1 MEFTEKIII
10 KATAK
15 ELYVAWL
22 NSKTHS
28 EMTGGEAEVSDV
40 VGDTL
45 TAWDGYIEGRNL
57 VLEPYNRIVQAWRTS
72 EFNEDEPDSEIEI
85 LLVDK
90 NGETELT
97 LIHRN
102 LPESGEQ
109 YRKGWS
115 DFYFT
120 PMKAYFNSAASDS

>member
-1 MEFTEKIII
+1 MEFTEKALF

-15 ELYVAWL
+15 EIYLAWL
-22 NSKTHS
+22 NSKAHS
-28 EMTGGEAEVSDV
+28 DMTGGTAEVSDV
-40 VGDTL
+40 EGDTFS
-45 TAWDGYIEGRNL
+45 AWDDYIEGRNL
-57 VLEPYNRIVQAWRTS
+57 VLEPFHRIVQTWRTS

-85 LLVDK
+85 LLVEK
-90 NGETELT
+90 SGETELT

-120 PMKAYFNSAASDS
+120 PMKAYFNSL